1 MGDMTRQTTKG
12 TREDVFNCITQE
24 SKRRRIK
31 YPEHVAA
38 IDTAEKRVRVLFA
51 EGKVEE
57 SHILFEFT
65 MALER
70 GCNTSNHQRFR
81 RNSG

>member
-1 MGDMTRQTTKG
+1 MTTQTTNG
-12 TREDVFNCITQE
+12 TQEDVFSCITQE

-38 IDTAEKRVRVLFA
+38 IDTAEKRVRILFA
-51 EGKVEE
+51 QGKVEA

-70 GCNTSNHQRFR
+70 LCNASNHQRPR
-81 RNSG
+81 HNVG